1 MWEVMSG
8 VPGGGEGVLEL
19 VVDVRRVAQ
28 RADGRGEDDVE
39 VAPVRP
45 EPDRRDVS
53 PAVHHVGR
61 TSVRYP
67 ASLLGSVDDQ
77 AEAFDPHDGAADL
90 DRASVHV
97 DGVPGERECF
107 TDPQAGGRH
116 DVDEGE

>member
-1 MWEVMSG
+1 MEIWEWPSWSAPARADRPASSIRVATVLRKMWEVMSG

-67 ASLLGSVDDQ
+67 ASLLGS
-77 AEAFDPHDGAADL
+77 G
-90 DRASVHV
+90 
-97 DGVPGERECF
+97 
-107 TDPQAGGRH
+107 
-116 DVDEGE
+116 